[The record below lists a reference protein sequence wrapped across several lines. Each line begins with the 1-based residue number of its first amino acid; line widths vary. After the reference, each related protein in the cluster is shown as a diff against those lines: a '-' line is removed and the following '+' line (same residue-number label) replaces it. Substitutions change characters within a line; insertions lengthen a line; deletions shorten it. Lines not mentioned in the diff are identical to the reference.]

1 MTFLLSAP
9 LFLTFLTSNFPT
21 LLILLNVIVIKAL
34 EFEAFFSCFYLFRYL
49 KVKHL
54 FQNCAK
60 HFVFD
65 PLREMH
71 SRVEERQR
79 KRLTERE
86 RENERKRERESRRE
100 RKTQRDKDRE
110 REREREREKEREG

>member
-1 MTFLLSAP
+1 M
-9 LFLTFLTSNFPT
+9 
-21 LLILLNVIVIKAL
+21 LLNVIVIKAL
-34 EFEAFFSCFYLFRYL
+34 EFEAFFSSFYLFRYL
-49 KVKHL
+49 KVNHL

-86 RENERKRERESRRE
+86 RENERKRERERHRE
-100 RKTQRDKDRE
+100 IEID
-110 REREREREKEREG
+110 REREREKEREG